1 MARVL
6 SLGVVIVGLVTAA
19 PAQAGLGAPRPIS
32 PPGVV
37 VNQSAVAVGGARMAV
52 LMAAAPATRERPHS
66 LQARVGT
73 ATRLGPLQRLAGG
86 GIESLQVAVGG
97 DGTAVAAWTA
107 RLPGPKRVLRAA
119 VAAPGHRF
127 GRAQTLSQARAL
139 ALGGL
144 GVSAIGR
151 AVVAWSLDTSGRP
164 MQVAVARARGR
175 FGRAQTL
182 GHCQDWPAVTV
193 APNGT
198 VVVAWMEPSSLVAA
212 PSTYRVL
219 AVTLAR
225 DAARFTAPTE
235 LATIPSGPG
244 SSSTLV
250 FGPKAASGPGGA
262 AISWRQVPGSE
273 GRLVSHPSVASLN
286 SDDSFAPAVALPTAP
301 YGAGLGGDPAHLA
314 LALPVGGST
323 VALWHEVRTHGNT
336 VTSFAV
342 KTSLRPRGG
351 AFSPATR
358 LSAPGWLTGLPQ
370 AGALRDRTVA
380 AWGEYGRRGHH
391 PRIRVAVRRVRRAW
405 TTLPALPAPGLDAGS
420 VAVAAASHYAIVSWL
435 QVRRTSEG
443 GGRLYLTT
451 YRP

>member
-1 MARVL
+1 MVRVL
-6 SLGVVIVGLVTAA
+6 TLGVVIVGLVTAT
-19 PAQAGLGAPRPIS
+19 PAQAGLTAPRRVS
-32 PPGVV
+32 PPGVL

-52 LMAAAPATRERPHS
+52 LMATAPAIRGRPHS

-107 RLPGPKRVLRAA
+107 RPGGSRTVLRAA

-127 GRAQTLSQARAL
+127 GRAQTLSQAREL
-139 ALGGL
+139 VLGGV
-144 GVSAIGR
+144 GVSATGR
-151 AVVAWSLDTSGRP
+151 AVVAWSSETSGRP
-164 MQVAVARARGR
+164 MRVAVARAAGR

-198 VVVAWMEPSSLVAA
+198 VVVAWLEPSTLVAV
-212 PSTYRVL
+212 PSSFRVL
-219 AVTLAR
+219 AATLAR

-235 LATIPSGPG
+235 LATIPSGTG
-244 SSSTLV
+244 STSALV
-250 FGPKAASGPGGA
+250 FAPKAASGPGGA
-262 AISWRQVPGSE
+262 AVSWRQVPGSE
-273 GRLVSHPSVASLN
+273 GGLVSHTSVASLN
-286 SDDSFAPAVALPTAP
+286 ADDSFAPAAALPP
-301 YGAGLGGDPAHLA
+301 SIYGHGLGGDPAHLA
-314 LALPVGGST
+314 LGIPVGGST
-323 VALWHEVRTHGNT
+323 VALWHEVRTRGNT
-336 VTSFAV
+336 VTSMAV

-358 LSAPGWLTGLPQ
+358 LSATGWLAGLPQ

-380 AWGEYGRRGHH
+380 AWGEYGRPGHR

-405 TTLPALPAPGLDAGS
+405 TTLPARPAPGLDAGS
-420 VAVAAASHYAIVSWL
+420 VAEAAAPHYAVVSWI
-435 QVRRTSEG
+435 QIRRTSKG
-443 GGRLYLTT
+443 GGRLYLTS